1 MMFGM
6 FVPTAGNAFLLNSK
20 NPLHLCE
27 LYCEEDEERLPRS
40 SKVSAYTSVM

>member
-6 FVPTAGNAFLLNSK
+6 FVSTAGKAFLLNPK

-27 LYCEEDEERLPRS
+27 LYCEEDDERLPRS